1 VDKDKIYGTIGAGE
15 RGTVRDAYV
24 YVKLAERNKRK
35 RTQLEIQKVARSGMN
50 DIAGISPSIE
60 EAGRLAGEKPVM
72 LGIRGENIDLL
83 KKYAADLKKEILM
96 IPGIVD
102 LEVSME
108 QDIPEYRMKVDRER
122 AVDSGLTTATIAR
135 TVGALV
141 GGMAVSTYEDEDGEA
156 VDVRVRLPQDLRQDP
171 SQIGDLRMSVRKI
184 MAPTALVGLDGI
196 VKYEMTNSPSAISRQ
211 DLTRQVTITANL
223 DGIALGTA
231 TQEINRAASKLQ
243 MVPGYRVVFFG
254 EADVMAESFG
264 YMVQALI
271 LAIILVYLILA
282 AQFES
287 FIDPLSIMLSLPLA
301 VVGMATMLFLTR
313 DTLSMVSFIGLI
325 MLMGL
330 VTKNAILLVDY
341 AKTLRSQGLARREAL
356 ITSGRT
362 RLRPIMMTTLA
373 MIFGMIP
380 LALALGAGAE
390 MRAPMARAVIGGLI
404 TSTVLTLVVV
414 PVVYSQL
421 DDFGGWIRRHRK
433 SKKEVQINE

>member
-1 VDKDKIYGTIGAGE
+1 MYGA
-15 RGTVRDAYV
+15 
-24 YVKLAERNKRK
+24 
-35 RTQLEIQKVARSGMN
+35 Q
-50 DIAGISPSIE
+50 
-60 EAGRLAGEKPVM
+60 
-72 LGIRGENIDLL
+72 
-83 KKYAADLKKEILM
+83 
-96 IPGIVD
+96 GIVD
-102 LEVSME
+102 IQMTME
-108 QDIPEYRMKVDRER
+108 QDIPEFRLKIDRER
-122 AVDSGLTTATIAR
+122 AVDTGLNTATIAR

-141 GGMAVSTYEDEDGEA
+141 GGSTVSTFEDEDGDA
-156 VDVRVRLPQDLRQDP
+156 VNVRVRLPNDLRQDP
-171 SQIGDLRMSVRKI
+171 AQVGDLKMSVRKTT
-184 MAPTALVGLDGI
+184 AAGLSTALVPLDGL
-196 VKYEMTNSPSAISRQ
+196 VKYEMSNSPSSINRQ
-211 DLTRQVTITANL
+211 DLSRQVVISANL

-231 TQEINRAASKLQ
+231 QEKIEKAVAKMQ
-243 MVPGYRVVFFG
+243 MVPGYKVVFFG
-254 EADVMAESFG
+254 EADEMAESFG

-287 FIDPLSIMLSLPLA
+287 FIDPLSIMLSLPLS
-301 VVGMATMLFLTR
+301 VVGMAVMLTITR
-313 DTLSMVSFIGLI
+313 DVLSMISFIGLI

-341 AKTLRSQGLARREAL
+341 AKTLRSQGLARRDAL
-356 ITSGRT
+356 ITAGRT

-421 DDFGGWIRRHRK
+421 DDFGAWIRRHRK
-433 SKKEVQINE
+433 SKKEA